1 MIKLLILS
9 GFIGIVCVKIH
20 GMSFMK
26 KLAAKIV
33 MVYGMLGWV
42 GLGFA
47 LLLFSMT
54 ELYEGKYGNSREERL
69 LRVEREMGRGEM
81 ENAMQDMN
89 VYKSY
94 EADFEYAWERCAM
107 YRAYNLYSLFSQASA
122 ANPAYASEAEC
133 YRQQVLQICYDSS
146 CPENE
151 PYVELY
157 LQELE

>member
-26 KLAAKIV
+26 KLAVKIV

-54 ELYEGKYGNSREERL
+54 ELYEGKYGNSRRSGFSGWRGKWAGERWKTPC
-69 LRVEREMGRGEM
+69 R
-81 ENAMQDMN
+81 
-89 VYKSY
+89 
-94 EADFEYAWERCAM
+94 
-107 YRAYNLYSLFSQASA
+107 
-122 ANPAYASEAEC
+122 
-133 YRQQVLQICYDSS
+133 I
-146 CPENE
+146 
-151 PYVELY
+151 
-157 LQELE
+157 

>member
-20 GMSFMK
+20 RMSFMK

-122 ANPAYASEAEC
+122 ANPAYASEAERC
-133 YRQQVLQICYDSS
+133 RQQVLQICYDSS

>member
-20 GMSFMK
+20 KMSFMK
-26 KLAAKIV
+26 KLAAKIL

-42 GLGFA
+42 A
-47 LLLFSMT
+47 LSFSVLIFSMT

-81 ENAMQDMN
+81 ENAMQDMDA
-89 VYKSY
+89 YKSY

-107 YRAYNLYSLFSQASA
+107 YRAYNQYSLFAQASL
-122 ANPAYASEAEC
+122 ANPKYALEAER
-133 YRQQVLQICYDSS
+133 YRQQLLQICYDSK

-151 PYVELY
+151 SYVELY

>member
-1 MIKLLILS
+1 MIKLLILL

-20 GMSFMK
+20 RMSFMK

-122 ANPAYASEAEC
+122 ANPAYASEAERC
-133 YRQQVLQICYDSS
+133 RQQVLQICYDSS

>member
-26 KLAAKIV
+26 KLAVKIV

-94 EADFEYAWERCAM
+94 EADFEYAWESTGPITCTVCFPRLPQPIRHTLRRRNATGSRSCRSAM
-107 YRAYNLYSLFSQASA
+107 TATARRMNLM
-122 ANPAYASEAEC
+122 
-133 YRQQVLQICYDSS
+133 
-146 CPENE
+146 
-151 PYVELY
+151 
-157 LQELE
+157 

>member
-26 KLAAKIV
+26 KLAVKIV
-33 MVYGMLGWV
+33 MVYRMLGWV

-94 EADFEYAWERCAM
+94 EADLNMPGRDAPCTGPITCTVCFPRLPQPIRHTLRRRNATGSRSCRSAM
-107 YRAYNLYSLFSQASA
+107 TATARRMNLM
-122 ANPAYASEAEC
+122 
-133 YRQQVLQICYDSS
+133 
-146 CPENE
+146 
-151 PYVELY
+151 
-157 LQELE
+157 